1 MPVLYA
7 DIVVDIS
14 AGNLDRIF
22 QYRIPESLAGNV
34 DIGSQ
39 VMIPFGRGDKALKGY
54 VVNITDQPG
63 YDIEKIKDIT
73 QVINSELAMEGQLI
87 KLAWQIK
94 KVYGG
99 TMNQA
104 LKTVV
109 PVKKQIKA
117 IVRRR
122 YRLAVPPQE
131 AENYLNEI
139 RENKRC
145 RARVRLLD
153 ALIGKTAEQGGGNF
167 VAERAKQS
175 GGSTGVETSKQS
187 GGSTGVEIS
196 GQSGGTAAE
205 PPLHTLTQSYIEDTL
220 KISPST
226 VRSLIDAGY
235 VEEVAEEEY
244 RSPWRRLTPQGRPV
258 ELNGEQAA
266 VAEQIWSDT
275 SHQIHL
281 IHGVTGSGKTEVY
294 MELIARTIAEGKQ
307 AIVLIPEISLSLQ
320 TVSRFHSRFGDRVS
334 IMNSRLSD
342 GEKYDQYLRAKRG
355 DIDIVVGPRSALFM
369 PFQDLGLIVMDEEHD
384 GAYKSETTP
393 RFHARDVAAWRAQ
406 MTGAKLVLGSAT
418 PSMES
423 YARALSGLYGLH
435 ELTQRAKAGSVLP
448 EVKVVDLREEFKL
461 KNKKIFSG
469 ALREMIG
476 ERLARHEQVILFLN
490 RRGYAGFVSCRSCG
504 HVFKCK
510 HCEVSMTA
518 HNNGW
523 LKCHYCGYE
532 EKLPKICPECGS
544 PYVAAFGTGTQK
556 VERMVMDEFPGAR
569 VLRLDRDSTAK
580 KDSMDEILERFR
592 NHEADILVGTQMIV
606 KGHDFPNVTLVGI
619 LAADLSMFSNDF
631 MAAERTFQL
640 LTQAAGRSG
649 RDEKG
654 GEVVIQTYNPQHYS
668 IVCASRQDYKE
679 FYRQEMLYRR
689 MLGYPPVKHMMVVL
703 VQSTD
708 ENKASIFIEELLK
721 AARHYCSQFGLENME
736 FIGPASAS
744 VSKGKDTYR
753 KVFYVKNKKFPY
765 LIAAREYMEIFGRES
780 RLNKDVSLQF
790 DVNPMSM
797 Y

>member
-14 AGNLDRIF
+14 AGSLDRIF
-22 QYRIPESLAGNV
+22 QYRIPDVLTGSV

-39 VMIPFGRGDKALKGY
+39 VKIPFGRGDKALTGY
-54 VVNITDQPG
+54 VVNITEEPG
-63 YDIEKIKDIT
+63 YDIDKIKDIS

-117 IVRRR
+117 VVRRQ
-122 YRLAVPPQE
+122 YRLAVTLEE
-131 AENYLNEI
+131 AKKYLSSI
-139 RENKRC
+139 QENKRYK
-145 RARVRLLD
+145 ARVRLLD
-153 ALIGKTAEQGGGNF
+153 ALIYGSVQAPETKSGAGGVPEQNKAMEQSCVQGQTGTT
-167 VAERAKQS
+167 KQS
-175 GGSTGVETSKQS
+175 GVPEQRGAP
-187 GGSTGVEIS
+187 
-196 GQSGGTAAE
+196 AAGRLL
-205 PPLHTLTQSYIEDTL
+205 PQSYIEDFL

-226 VRSLIDAGY
+226 VRSLIEAGY

-244 RSPWRRLTPQGRPV
+244 RSPWRHLMPQGGPV
-258 ELNGEQAA
+258 ELNEEQDAA
-266 VAEQIWSDT
+266 VAQILSDT
-275 SHQIHL
+275 THQIHL

-294 MELIARTIAEGKQ
+294 MELIARTIALGKQ

-369 PFQDLGLIVMDEEHD
+369 PLKSLGLIVMDEEHD

-418 PSMES
+418 PSMET
-423 YARALSGLYGLH
+423 YARALSGLYSLH

-448 EVKVVDLREEFKL
+448 EVTVVDLREEFKL

-469 ALREMIG
+469 ALREMIKQ
-476 ERLARHEQVILFLN
+476 RLDRHEQVILFLN

-504 HVFKCK
+504 HVFKCR

-532 EKLPKICPECGS
+532 EKLPKVCPECGS

-556 VERMVMDEFPGAR
+556 VERLVMDEFPQAR

-592 NHEADILVGTQMIV
+592 SHEADILVGTQMIV

-654 GEVVIQTYNPQHYS
+654 GQVVIQTYNPDHYS

-679 FYRQEMLYRR
+679 FYRQEIQYRR
-689 MLGYPPVKHMMVVL
+689 MLGYPPAKHMMVVL
-703 VQSTD
+703 VQSPD
-708 ENKASIFIEELLK
+708 EEKASAFIGELLK
-721 AARHYCSQFGLENME
+721 AARRYCSQANLENME

-753 KVFYVKNKKFPY
+753 KVFYVKNKRFPY
-765 LIAAREYMEIFGRES
+765 LIAVREYMESYGREN
-780 RLNKDVSLQF
+780 RLFKDVSLQF

>member
-14 AGNLDRIF
+14 AGNLDRMF
-22 QYRIPESLAGNV
+22 QYRIPEALEGDV

-39 VMIPFGRGDKALKGY
+39 VTVPFGRGDRTMKGF
-54 VVNITDQPG
+54 VVNITSQPG
-63 YDIEKIKDIT
+63 YDIEKIKDIS
-73 QVINSELAMEGQLI
+73 QVINSELAVEGQLI

-109 PVKKQIKA
+109 PVKKQIRS
-117 IVRRR
+117 VVLRH
-122 YRLAVPPQE
+122 YRLAVTVE
-131 AENYLNEI
+131 AVGKYLDEI
-139 RENKRC
+139 RENKRYT
-145 RARVRLLD
+145 ARVRLLS
-153 ALIGKTAEQGGGNF
+153 AFTSQEQLLSAREITEN
-167 VAERAKQS
+167 V
-175 GGSTGVETSKQS
+175 GVSM
-187 GGSTGVEIS
+187 
-196 GQSGGTAAE
+196 
-205 PPLHTLTQSYIEDTL
+205 
-220 KISPST
+220 ST
-226 VRSLIDAGY
+226 VRSLMDAGY
-235 VEEVAEEEY
+235 VEEVSEAQY
-244 RSPWRRLTPQGRPV
+244 RSPWRKLMPQGAPV
-258 ELNGEQAA
+258 TLNDQQTA
-266 VAEQIWSDT
+266 VVAQIMDDT
-275 SHQIHL
+275 GHDIHL

-294 MELIARTIAEGKQ
+294 MELIARTIAEERQ

-369 PFQDLGLIVMDEEHD
+369 PLQNLGLIVMDEEHD

-393 RFHARDVAAWRAQ
+393 RFHARDVAVWRAQ
-406 MTGAKLVLGSAT
+406 MAGARLILGSAT
-418 PSMES
+418 PSMET
-423 YARALSGLYGLH
+423 YARALSGMYGLH
-435 ELTQRAKAGSVLP
+435 ELTQRARGGSMLP
-448 EVKVVDLREEFKL
+448 EVKVVDLREELKL
-461 KNKKIFSG
+461 KNKKIFST
-469 ALREMIG
+469 ALREMI
-476 ERLARHEQVILFLN
+476 ELRLARHEQVILFLN

-504 HVFKCK
+504 HVFKCR
-510 HCEVSMTA
+510 HCEISMTA
-518 HNNGW
+518 HNNGY

-532 EKLPKICPECGS
+532 EKLPKVCPECGS

-556 VERMVMDEFPGAR
+556 VERMVMDEFPQAR
-569 VLRLDRDSTAK
+569 VLRLDRDSTSK
-580 KDSMDEILERFR
+580 KDSMDEILGRFR

-606 KGHDFPNVTLVGI
+606 KGHDFPDVTLVGI

-654 GEVVIQTYNPQHYS
+654 GEVVIQTYNPDHYS
-668 IVCASRQDYKE
+668 IQCASRQDYKA

-703 VQSTD
+703 VQSAD
-708 ENKASIFIEELLK
+708 EAKAQRFIGDLLT
-721 AARHYCSQFGLENME
+721 AGRSYCEQMKLSDME

-744 VSKGKDTYR
+744 ISKGKDTYR
-753 KVFYVKNKKFPY
+753 KVFYVKHKKFPY
-765 LIAAREYMEIFGRES
+765 LIALREFMEGCGREN
-780 RLNKDVSLQF
+780 RLARDVNLQF